1 MEKLIPI
8 EISAKHVH
16 LSQDVVNVLFG
27 EGHTLT
33 EKRELSQPGQYLCE
47 ERVCLVGPKGEM
59 KNVAV
64 LGPVRPATQVEI
76 SVTDSRTLGVTP
88 VLRESGNTA
97 GSAGIT
103 ITNADGSK
111 SFELKEGVIVAKN
124 HIHMSSENA
133 AKLDVTNGEVVRVLT
148 KTERPIVFEEVVCR
162 VNDAFNLSMHI
173 DFDEANACMC
183 GAGTTGVVIKK

>member
-1 MEKLIPI
+1 MEKIIPI

-16 LSQDVVNVLFG
+16 LSQEAVDVLFG
-27 EGHTLT
+27 AGHQLT
-33 EKRELSQPGQYLCE
+33 QKRDLSQPGQYLCE

-64 LGPVRPATQVEI
+64 LGPVRPNTQVEI
-76 SVTDSRTLGVTP
+76 SVTDSRSLGVAP
-88 VLRESGNTA
+88 ILRESGDTA

-111 SFELKEGVIVAKN
+111 TYELTEGVIVAKN
-124 HIHMSSENA
+124 HIHMTTADAE
-133 AKLDVTNGEVVRVLT
+133 KLEVSNGEIVKVLT
-148 KTERPIVFEEVVCR
+148 KTERPIMFEEVVCR
-162 VNDAFNLSMHI
+162 VSDAFSLAMHI

>member
-16 LSQDVVNVLFG
+16 LSQDVVDALFG
-27 EGHTLT
+27 AGHTLT

-47 ERVCLVGPKGEM
+47 ERICLVGPKGEM

-76 SVTDSRTLGVTP
+76 SVTDARTLGVAP

-111 SFELKEGVIVAKN
+111 TFELKEGVIVAKN

-133 AKLDVTNGEVVRVLT
+133 AKLEVTNGEVVRVLT
-148 KTERPIVFEEVVCR
+148 NTDRPIVFEDVVCR